1 LKDWLKNLFPN
12 LRAAATRWSEDDASS
27 MAASV
32 AYYLALSLFPMVLVL
47 TSGLLSTVSMYGSP
61 VISKQFSE
69 VLAQLESQAV
79 VTGPFGVFTA
89 IMAAIGVFSQLDRGF
104 DRVWRTGTRRDSS
117 LWVSAKRILHE
128 RFSAFLMLVCLGGMV
143 ALLFAGEMVLSHF
156 RSLAG
161 ATMPSFR
168 HVLGAFDLA
177 FTTFANACL
186 FCMLYKFLPKQ
197 KVGLGHAFRGGL
209 LAAVVWE
216 IGRVTLGVFLI
227 GMRYTSAYGV
237 IGSFIA
243 LLLWCYY
250 GVSIIYFGA
259 EYVQVLQAR
268 ANEKKNLK
276 ATESSNTSSE
286 TQRANAVVQES
297 NDPAQLQSSEPIILQ
312 FKPAGATVQVKRQ
325 LPRRRSA

>member
-1 LKDWLKNLFPN
+1 
-12 LRAAATRWSEDDASS
+12 

-32 AYYLALSLFPMVLVL
+32 AYYLALSLFPMVLLL
-47 TSGLLSTVSMYGSP
+47 TSGLGLFLRFTRLGQDAESQILSTVAMYGSP
-61 VISKQFSE
+61 VICKQFSE
-69 VLAQLESQAV
+69 VLGQLESQAV

-89 IMAAIGVFSQLDRGF
+89 VMAAIGVFSQLDRGF

-128 RFSAFLMLVCLGGMV
+128 RFSAFLMLVGLGGMV

-156 RSLAG
+156 RSIAG
-161 ATMPSFR
+161 ATVPSLS

-186 FCMLYKFLPKQ
+186 FCMLYKFLPKP
-197 KVGLGHAFRGGL
+197 KVGWIEAFRGGL
-209 LAAVVWE
+209 LAAIVWE
-216 IGRVTLGVFLI
+216 VGRVMLGVFLI

-268 ANEKKNLK
+268 AMEKKNSQK
-276 ATESSNTSSE
+276 PEPVDVSAETMRQAIVTQDPHATG
-286 TQRANAVVQES
+286 
-297 NDPAQLQSSEPIILQ
+297 QLQADEPTILPFGPVRSSMP
-312 FKPAGATVQVKRQ
+312 VKRQ
-325 LPRRRSA
+325 HPRRRAA